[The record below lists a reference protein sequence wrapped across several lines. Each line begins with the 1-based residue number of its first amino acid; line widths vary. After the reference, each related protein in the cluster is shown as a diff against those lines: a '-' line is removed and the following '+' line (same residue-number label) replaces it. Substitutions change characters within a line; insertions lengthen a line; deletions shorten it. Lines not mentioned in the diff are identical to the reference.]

1 MKNACMKETIV
12 GGKTLKVKFTQDGN
26 RVEMQ
31 ILGQDDK
38 LRNRGLIKCNGEY
51 TIKSIFY
58 PTIGFKTL
66 FIRGLHKASDMEKD
80 STIFFSEEQATEYI
94 GEISRMIKEINDEA
108 EEEEKERKTNK
119 SIIINT
125 DGYKVVTATL
135 YDENG
140 EQLRKETA
148 KCSPEDVFSFEI
160 GAKLAVERLFGDEE
174 RIVVGDRTLKV
185 EFNRHGAEVT
195 AEVLEMDE
203 NLREKNSLASGGEY
217 EVFSI
222 SHTEISNNQLFVRGN
237 EKARDHDKAYFRFDS
252 ITEAKEY
259 IENISELIIKINAEH
274 KWNAKVVCVK
284 SYNPYLFT
292 KGKIY
297 SVEDGKITGNSG
309 IYFGSYKSV
318 DEANKALKAGK
329 FIEIFE

>member
-1 MKNACMKETIV
+1 MKKACMKETIV
-12 GGKTLKVKFTQDGN
+12 GGKTLKVKFNQDGKQ
-26 RVEMQ
+26 VKMQ
-31 ILGQDDK
+31 ILEQDEKLRGQDVIR
-38 LRNRGLIKCNGEY
+38 RNELY
-51 TIKSIFY
+51 AIKSILF
-58 PTIGFKTL
+58 PDMSFNTL
-66 FIRGLHKASDMEKD
+66 FIRGLSRNYDTGEV
-80 STIFFSEEQATEYI
+80 SEVFTSVGKATEYI
-94 GEISRMIKEINDEA
+94 TKISKLIGEINDEA
-108 EEEEKERKTNK
+108 EEKERKTNK

-148 KCSPEDVFSFEI
+148 KCSPEDVFDFEV
-160 GAKLAVERLFGDEE
+160 GAKLAVERLFEDKE

-185 EFNRHGAEVT
+185 EFNRHGAELT
-195 AEVLEMDE
+195 AKVLKMDE
-203 NLREKNSLASGGEY
+203 SLRGKKSLASSGEY
-217 EVFSI
+217 EVFSVKHI
-222 SHTEISNNQLFVRGN
+222 EIGKDRLFVRGN
-237 EKARDHDKAYFRFDS
+237 EKARDRDKAYWRFDS

-259 IENISELIIKINAEH
+259 IENISELIHKINREN

-297 SVEDGKITGNSG
+297 SVENGKITGDTG

>member
-1 MKNACMKETIV
+1 MKETIV
-12 GGKTLKVKFTQDGN
+12 GGKTLKVKFEQDGKL
-26 RVEMQ
+26 VEMQ
-31 ILGQDDK
+31 ILEQDEK
-38 LRNRGLIKCNGEY
+38 LRDRGLIKCNGEY
-51 TIKSIFY
+51 AIKSLLS

-66 FIRGLHKASDMEKD
+66 FIRGIQKAYDMEKD
-80 STIFFSEEQATEYI
+80 ATNFLSEEQATEYI

-148 KCSPEDVFSFEI
+148 RCSPEDVFDFEV
-160 GAKLAVERLFGDEE
+160 GAKLAVERIFEDKE
-174 RIVVGDRTLKV
+174 RIVVGDRALKV

-195 AEVLEMDE
+195 AKVLEMGE
-203 NLREKNSLASGGEY
+203 SLRGKNCLASSGEY
-217 EVFSI
+217 EVFSLSRI
-222 SHTEISNNQLFVRGN
+222 DMSEHYLFVRGN
-237 EKARDHDKAYFRFDS
+237 EKARDSDKAYWRFDS
-252 ITEAKEY
+252 IAKAKKY
-259 IENISELIIKINAEH
+259 IRNISELIREINRER

-284 SYNPYLFT
+284 SKSIFYT

-297 SVEDGKITGNSG
+297 EVKNGKITNNIGEDL
-309 IYFGSYKSV
+309 IHSYESM
-318 DEANKALKAGK
+318 DDLNAWTEAK
-329 FIEIFE
+329 FIEVVE

>member
-12 GGKTLKVKFTQDGN
+12 GGKTLKVKFNQDGKQ
-26 RVEMQ
+26 VKMQ
-31 ILGQDDK
+31 ILEQDEKLRGQDVIR
-38 LRNRGLIKCNGEY
+38 RNELY
-51 TIKSIFY
+51 AIKSILF
-58 PTIGFKTL
+58 PDMSFNTL
-66 FIRGLHKASDMEKD
+66 YIRGLSRNYDTGEV
-80 STIFFSEEQATEYI
+80 SEVFTSVGKATEYI
-94 GEISRMIKEINDEA
+94 TKISKLIGEINDKA
-108 EEEEKERKTNK
+108 EKEARKTNK

-135 YDENG
+135 YGENG

-148 KCSPEDVFSFEI
+148 KCSPEDVFDFEV
-160 GAKLAVERLFGDEE
+160 GAKLAVERLFEDKE
-174 RIVVGDRTLKV
+174 RIVVGDSKLKV
-185 EFNRHGAEVT
+185 EFNRHGVEVI

-203 NLREKNSLASGGEY
+203 ALREKESLASGGEY
-217 EVFSI
+217 EVFSVAY
-222 SHTEISNNQLFVRGN
+222 TEIRKHWLFVRGN

-259 IENISELIIKINAEH
+259 IENISELIRKINRER
-274 KWNAKVVCVK
+274 KWNAKVVCVE
-284 SYNPYLFT
+284 SYNPYLFFT

-297 SVEDGKITGNSG
+297 SVVNGKIKDDRGKYIG
-309 IYFGSYKSV
+309 DYKSV